1 MADNDTFD
9 RKALLQMLPLLLILV
24 SGAFITIL
32 NQTLL
37 GTALPVI
44 MVDLDLSESTVQWL
58 QSICILVIGIMMT
71 LLQTSMFLMFP
82 VNRRG
87 TAMGIFGLVIA
98 FAPAIG
104 PTLSGYLVESFHW
117 RSVFYVIFPIAV
129 INLIA
134 AYFYLKNVTEQK
146 DVRV

>member
-58 QSICILVIGIMMT
+58 QSIFMLVNGIMIPVTAFLIQRFSTRKFFMT
-71 LLQTSMFLMFP
+71 
-82 VNRRG
+82 
-87 TAMGIFGLVIA
+87 
-98 FAPAIG
+98 AIG
-104 PTLSGYLVESFHW
+104 LF
-117 RSVFYVIFPIAV
+117 AV
-129 INLIA
+129 AKGIA
-134 AYFYLKNVTEQK
+134 AIVSSFILLLI
-146 DVRV
+146 VRVFIVSDARMKMLVL